1 MRSNCSS
8 LARRALPLFAMPLL
22 ALPLAASAHVGS
34 DAGSHH
40 GFIAGLL
47 HPLTGVDHLAV
58 MLAVGLWAALS
69 ARRAWPDLLAAPL
82 GFAGMLLFGAVLGLN
97 GFSLPYVEPM
107 IAVSLLAL
115 GLLVATRWAVN
126 GLAAAALVGFFAL
139 FHGVAHGQEFG
150 ASAQA
155 WATLAGMV
163 TATLLLHLGGV
174 LLGWKLR
181 QAPRWMPRL
190 AGSALLLLGAGL
202 LSQQVGA

>member
-174 LLGWKLR
+174 LLGWQLR
-181 QAPRWMPRL
+181 HAPRWMPRL
-190 AGSALLLLGAGL
+190 AGSALLLLGVGL